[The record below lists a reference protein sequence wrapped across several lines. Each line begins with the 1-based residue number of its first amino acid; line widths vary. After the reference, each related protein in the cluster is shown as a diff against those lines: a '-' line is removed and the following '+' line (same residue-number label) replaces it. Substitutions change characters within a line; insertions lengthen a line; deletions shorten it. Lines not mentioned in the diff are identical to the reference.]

1 MSKTREELL
10 HKFPNLDTLTLRN
23 EIRKTEE
30 RVMMIQR
37 SKDHHKHRDALSVL
51 QGTLH
56 RMKMELKRR
65 EGEEKR
71 ARYSIT
77 PSATA

>member
-1 MSKTREELL
+1 MKTREDMA
-10 HKFPNLDTLTLRN
+10 HKFAEFDTITLRN
-23 EIRKTEE
+23 EIRKTDE
-30 RVMMIQR
+30 RVTMIQR
-37 SKDHHKHRDALSVL
+37 SKDHHKHRDSLSVL
-51 QGTLH
+51 QSTLH

-71 ARYSIT
+71 ARHSIT